1 MELVAGVSFV
11 ELLSTVFSTLFSQV
25 FAPVLTK
32 ILHMYIEYVLTI
44 FWAFWSEW
52 LLGLFIALCS
62 LVDFAE
68 NIFNIFAGISP
79 VYVNEQK
86 TYLLDAFFQMEKVS
100 AAFTSITVMAVA
112 ISFIFTIFKTAK
124 SISDMAM
131 EDRNP
136 ISKVLA
142 NGMKAAVT
150 FMLIP
155 FLCIAMLQLS
165 SIVTSQAVAAFAAGQ
180 GGSSSVGCIIF
191 FQVLALSF
199 PCVSTC

>member
-1 MELVAGVSFV
+1 MFEN
-11 ELLSTVFSTLFSQV
+11 
-25 FAPVLTK
+25 
-32 ILHMYIEYVLTI
+32 
-44 FWAFWSEW
+44 AFPSSARPDPFGENHVRRRE
-52 LLGLFIALCS
+52 
-62 LVDFAE
+62 VDSW
-68 NIFNIFAGISP
+68 N
-79 VYVNEQK
+79 VNEQK

-165 SIVTSQAVAAFAAGQ
+165 SIVTSQAVAAFAPGH
-180 GGSSSVGCIIF
+180 GGS
-191 FQVLALSF
+191 
-199 PCVSTC
+199 